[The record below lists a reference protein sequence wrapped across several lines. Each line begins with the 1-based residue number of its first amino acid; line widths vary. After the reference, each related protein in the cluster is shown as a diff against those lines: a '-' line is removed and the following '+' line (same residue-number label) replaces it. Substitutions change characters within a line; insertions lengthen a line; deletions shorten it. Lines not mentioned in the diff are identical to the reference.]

1 MDKPSQCR
9 PVSVPLHHHDLIGLL
24 PDLRAFAR
32 FLVRDRSQADDL
44 VQDAVVRALGALSQ
58 FQPGTN
64 FKAWL
69 FTILRNAFY
78 EQIRRRRSERAAL
91 ERSARSMA
99 EKTVAAHQETDTEL
113 AELQRLIWM
122 LTPVLREALV
132 LVGAQGLSH
141 EEAAAICG
149 VPVGT
154 MKARV
159 SRARV
164 KMAAA
169 LRRPCP
175 GGRLAA
181 LVD

>member
-9 PVSVPLHHHDLIGLL
+9 PASVALHHHDIIELL
-24 PDLRAFAR
+24 PDLRGFAR
-32 FLVRDRSQADDL
+32 FLVRERSAADDL
-44 VQDAVVRALGALSQ
+44 VQDAVARALGALGQ

-64 FKAWL
+64 LKAWL

-78 EQIRRRRSERAAL
+78 EQTRRRRTERAAL
-91 ERSARSMA
+91 ERSGPSLA
-99 EKTVAAHQETDTEL
+99 EKTVAAHQETETEL
-113 AELQRLIWM
+113 AELQRLIWT

-141 EEAAAICG
+141 EEAAVICG

-164 KMAAA
+164 KIAEA
-169 LRRPCP
+169 LRQPRSRA
-175 GGRLAA
+175 G
-181 LVD
+181 